1 MVEGGIKRGVANS
14 VGKLVIDLVQT
25 LDELRKVQ
33 REVGKVN
40 SRTQVQY
47 LMKNKQILLS
57 RAERIR
63 VEISKRIPDSDPL
76 DIKFFQCFYSVLQ
89 IYGRGI
95 SASILWSFESE
106 TGHQPH
112 EAVNHPDT
120 FFRCVEKML
129 GKRSSKKIE
138 NDTLFEI
145 SNEFGLQLS
154 KKATVSDAIRIAR
167 SSVTVV
173 EVARLRQKPL

>member
-1 MVEGGIKRGVANS
+1 VERGIKRDGANS
-14 VGKLVIDLVQT
+14 AGKLVIDLVQT

-40 SRTQVQY
+40 SRTQVEY
-47 LMKNKQILLS
+47 LMRNKQILLS
-57 RAERIR
+57 RAEWIR
-63 VEISKRIPDSDPL
+63 VEISERIPDSDPL
-76 DIKFFQCFYSVLQ
+76 DVRFFQCFYSVLQ

-95 SASILWSFESE
+95 SESILWSFQSE
-106 TGHQPH
+106 TGHQPYKV
-112 EAVNHPDT
+112 VNHPDT

-138 NDTLFEI
+138 SDILFEI

-154 KKATVSDAIRIAR
+154 KKATVSDAMKIAR
-167 SSVTVV
+167 SSTTVV
-173 EVARLRQKPL
+173 EVATLRQKPL